1 MGGAGFVGVLRCAQD
16 DSKNLEARARARA
29 RARATATATART
41 TAKVKD
47 GGFA

>member
-29 RARATATATART
+29 RATATATART